1 MAKII
6 AIGPPVN
13 DSERSA
19 IARLKEKLPDS
30 YTIIH
35 NFEIRQGVE
44 VFEID
49 LAILAPHSVFVVD
62 VKGTRGQID
71 IYGSKWYPQ
80 GRQPYHSPLAKLRQH
95 AKALKSLICEAYPH
109 KNELKKIYV
118 HAGVLMTAS
127 DASIVDPSGKDVPDI
142 VFLSK
147 CAAYFQSKT
156 HIPSAYST
164 DIAPLHHL
172 VQKAITGRALPMS
185 SPESYRDWQVEE
197 KLGGDDRYTE
207 YRARHVFMGKSAG
220 IARLRVYRVAPYQD
234 AATRTAEKNRIS
246 NGFRAVAHMPSHS
259 SILTVREFF
268 EIEDADKLV
277 LVTED
282 VSGQALRQ
290 HIKKPNLAL
299 THDQKLGIMREVLIA
314 LDHAHKYQVIHR
326 NLTPDA
332 VLITADGHARL
343 TSFDYARVGKDRS
356 SSIAHEIVDDLDP
369 LYQAPECYRDPTQAS
384 IASDLFSAGLV
395 FYELLTGEYPF
406 TSNEQ
411 MFDLDAQFP
420 IKLSEL
426 RPDFPEKLDDW
437 LQKLCAFDPED
448 RFPSA
453 AVALRELMA
462 LITPKTQE
470 AARLPA
476 PTENLTD
483 LPPDSFLA
491 GRFVVQKR
499 LGHGSFGVVYK
510 VFDTFGDVVRVLK
523 LITRDRLSIYERLRR
538 EYKILAKLPDH
549 PHVVKVIWADRLPDE
564 TPYMVFDYV
573 DGIDVRDLIDAQALS
588 LEDAVALAG
597 QVALGLQHLHK
608 NDVYHQDIKPSN
620 LLWTDSGVRILD
632 FNVAVLGRDDW
643 PSGGT
648 RRYIPPDYGYAEE
661 PTTIEKA
668 DRDLYA
674 LGITIYEC
682 ITGRYPF
689 NEPMPSLREGPR
701 DPRENP
707 GCETLSP
714 ELVKVL
720 LKTIAL
726 SRAER
731 FASAE
736 ELLEALNEVKQLRAA
751 MHPRVAHISATL
763 PNIMGFISERPNF
776 NPFVSQLLTLYS
788 QSQRSNAGTRG
799 LDTIG
804 EATYVPTLLD
814 EKLRPAILGGDL
826 RLVILSGNAGD
837 GKTAFIQKFE
847 RHAERRGAK
856 LHRGSN
862 GAVFKLD
869 GRTFQTNHDG
879 SQDEGEERNDEVLMK
894 FFGLFQGGDEDS
906 WPENQ
911 TRIIAINEGRL
922 VDFFMEHKSVFP
934 RLSVVIQDGLAGAPP
949 SHGIAVINLN
959 LRAVVSDPHGGNDS
973 IFERLIRRMTQEEY
987 WQACETCDLKERCYV
1002 HHNARSFMDPIAGPK
1017 VIERLKRLYMSTH
1030 LRGLLHITLRDLR
1043 SALAYMLAGTLD
1055 CDGIHSLYNS
1065 GNQNGSHII
1074 LDGFYFNAWMS
1085 GASVSGDR
1093 LIRLLR
1099 ELDIGQ
1105 TNSPDL
1111 DRIFGFLEP
1120 TAKEMRRFSFTAR
1133 GSYDDALLK
1142 KYFTSLPRE
1151 HSEKTAPERV
1161 AAYQNYVSMVRRRYY
1176 FERRDKGWT
1185 GMLPYRNVD
1194 RFLNLVILREGD
1206 EAAEVNPLILAI
1218 NRGEGLS
1225 DPSRLGNKLVLRVRQ
1240 VDKGT
1245 VRSYRLFGGECFSL
1259 APLTTNGDGSFV
1271 EYLPQRVLLRYES
1284 PTGHHAEMGINLDVY
1299 EMLMRLNEGYRP
1311 CVEELEG
1318 YYLSL
1323 SVFKNVLASAPYQE
1337 VLLTETGYDFYR
1349 IHRDLKGVLHLEK
1362 VQGGA

>member
-1 MAKII
+1 
-6 AIGPPVN
+6 
-13 DSERSA
+13 
-19 IARLKEKLPDS
+19 
-30 YTIIH
+30 
-35 NFEIRQGVE
+35 
-44 VFEID
+44 
-49 LAILAPHSVFVVD
+49 
-62 VKGTRGQID
+62 
-71 IYGSKWYPQ
+71 
-80 GRQPYHSPLAKLRQH
+80 
-95 AKALKSLICEAYPH
+95 
-109 KNELKKIYV
+109 
-118 HAGVLMTAS
+118 
-127 DASIVDPSGKDVPDI
+127 
-142 VFLSK
+142 
-147 CAAYFQSKT
+147 
-156 HIPSAYST
+156 
-164 DIAPLHHL
+164 
-172 VQKAITGRALPMS
+172 
-185 SPESYRDWQVEE
+185 
-197 KLGGDDRYTE
+197 
-207 YRARHVFMGKSAG
+207 
-220 IARLRVYRVAPYQD
+220 
-234 AATRTAEKNRIS
+234 
-246 NGFRAVAHMPSHS
+246 
-259 SILTVREFF
+259 
-268 EIEDADKLV
+268 
-277 LVTED
+277 
-282 VSGQALRQ
+282 
-290 HIKKPNLAL
+290 
-299 THDQKLGIMREVLIA
+299 
-314 LDHAHKYQVIHR
+314 
-326 NLTPDA
+326 
-332 VLITADGHARL
+332 
-343 TSFDYARVGKDRS
+343 
-356 SSIAHEIVDDLDP
+356 
-369 LYQAPECYRDPTQAS
+369 
-384 IASDLFSAGLV
+384 
-395 FYELLTGEYPF
+395 
-406 TSNEQ
+406 
-411 MFDLDAQFP
+411 
-420 IKLSEL
+420 
-426 RPDFPEKLDDW
+426 
-437 LQKLCAFDPED
+437 
-448 RFPSA
+448 
-453 AVALRELMA
+453 
-462 LITPKTQE
+462 
-470 AARLPA
+470 
-476 PTENLTD
+476 
-483 LPPDSFLA
+483 
-491 GRFVVQKR
+491 
-499 LGHGSFGVVYK
+499 
-510 VFDTFGDVVRVLK
+510 
-523 LITRDRLSIYERLRR
+523 
-538 EYKILAKLPDH
+538 
-549 PHVVKVIWADRLPDE
+549 
-564 TPYMVFDYV
+564 
-573 DGIDVRDLIDAQALS
+573 
-588 LEDAVALAG
+588 
-597 QVALGLQHLHK
+597 
-608 NDVYHQDIKPSN
+608 
-620 LLWTDSGVRILD
+620 
-632 FNVAVLGRDDW
+632 
-643 PSGGT
+643 
-648 RRYIPPDYGYAEE
+648 
-661 PTTIEKA
+661 
-668 DRDLYA
+668 
-674 LGITIYEC
+674 
-682 ITGRYPF
+682 
-689 NEPMPSLREGPR
+689 
-701 DPRENP
+701 
-707 GCETLSP
+707 
-714 ELVKVL
+714 
-720 LKTIAL
+720 
-726 SRAER
+726 
-731 FASAE
+731 
-736 ELLEALNEVKQLRAA
+736 
-751 MHPRVAHISATL
+751 
-763 PNIMGFISERPNF
+763 
-776 NPFVSQLLTLYS
+776 
-788 QSQRSNAGTRG
+788 
-799 LDTIG
+799 
-804 EATYVPTLLD
+804 
-814 EKLRPAILGGDL
+814 
-826 RLVILSGNAGD
+826 
-837 GKTAFIQKFE
+837 
-847 RHAERRGAK
+847 
-856 LHRGSN
+856 
-862 GAVFKLD
+862 
-869 GRTFQTNHDG
+869 

-911 TRIIAINEGRL
+911 TRIIAINDGRL